1 MGTFS
6 FLICLQPL
14 SVTSHLSQQAKN
26 STEALPGNVEL
37 ITFIYKPNLQPET
50 LSFWDNHRKLCNV
63 LGRAQHGHNSP
74 INEQITNSYIKNDH
88 VDFKNN

>member
-26 STEALPGNVEL
+26 STEALRGNVEL
-37 ITFIYKPNLQPET
+37 ITFIYKPNL
-50 LSFWDNHRKLCNV
+50 
-63 LGRAQHGHNSP
+63 
-74 INEQITNSYIKNDH
+74 
-88 VDFKNN
+88 